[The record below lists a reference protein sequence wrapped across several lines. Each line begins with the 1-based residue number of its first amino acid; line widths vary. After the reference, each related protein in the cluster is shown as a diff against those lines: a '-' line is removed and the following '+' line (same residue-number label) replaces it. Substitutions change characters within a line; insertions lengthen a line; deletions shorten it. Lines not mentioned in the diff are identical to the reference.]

1 MSEFLAMREAFG
13 QTLVAL
19 GQRIPDL
26 VVLDADVAP
35 STRAVLFAEAFPE
48 RFIQVGIAEQNMVGM
63 AAGLS
68 TLGFIPFTSTFA
80 CFAAKRNLD
89 QLRIVVAQPRNNV
102 KITGHYSGLLAGKTG
117 KTHLSIQDLAIL
129 RTMPNMT
136 VIAPADGVEVEKAM
150 EAMVAVHGPAY
161 LRLARDPSPVI
172 FDRSYAFE
180 IGRAVTLR
188 DGNDVALIGT
198 GIQTP
203 RTLEAAH
210 MLKEEGISALVL
222 HVPTLKPLDVEA
234 VVHAADRTGLVVTA
248 EEHSILGGLGGAVAE
263 VLSEHRP
270 TPMTRVGVRDA
281 YAESAPNED
290 LLEKYGLTARHV
302 ADAARSHLAKWR
314 R

>member
-1 MSEFLAMREAFG
+1 MPAEIAMREAFG

-19 GQRIPDL
+19 GKRIPDL

-35 STRAVLFAEAFPE
+35 STRAVLFAQAYPE
-48 RFIQVGIAEQNMVGM
+48 RFFQVGIAEQNMIGM

-80 CFAAKRNLD
+80 CFAKRDLD
-89 QLRIVVAQPRNNV
+89 QIRIVVAQPRNNV

-117 KTHLSIQDLAIL
+117 KTHLSIQDLAIM
-129 RTMPNMT
+129 RSMPNMT

-150 EAMVAVHGPAY
+150 EALVAVHGPAY
-161 LRLARDPSPVI
+161 LRLGRDPGPVI
-172 FDRSYAFE
+172 FDRSYRFE
-180 IGRAVTLR
+180 IGRAVTLC
-188 DGNDVALIGT
+188 DGSDVALLGT

-203 RTLEAAH
+203 RNVEAAE
-210 MLKEEGISALVL
+210 MLRTEGISTLVL
-222 HVPTLKPLDVEA
+222 HVPTLKPLDA
-234 VVHAADRTGLVVTA
+234 DAIIAAAERTGLVVTA

-270 TPMTRVGVRDA
+270 TPLARVGVRDV
-281 YAESAPNED
+281 YAESAPND
-290 LLEKYGLTARHV
+290 ALLEKYGVTARHV
-302 ADAARSHLAKWR
+302 AQAARSLLAKWR

>member
-1 MSEFLAMREAFG
+1 MPEQIAMREAFG

-19 GQRIPDL
+19 GQRLPDL

-35 STRAVLFAEAFPE
+35 STRAVLFAQAFPK
-48 RFIQVGIAEQNMVGM
+48 RFFQVGIAEQNMIGM

-80 CFAAKRNLD
+80 CFAKRDLD
-89 QLRIVVAQPRNNV
+89 QIRITVAQPKNNV
-102 KITGHYSGLLAGKTG
+102 KVTGHYSGLLAGKTG
-117 KTHLSIQDLAIL
+117 KTHLSIQDLAIM

-136 VIAPADGVEVEKAM
+136 VIAPADGVEVAKAM

-172 FDRSYAFE
+172 FDASYRFE
-180 IGRAVTLR
+180 IGRAVKVR
-188 DGNDVALIGT
+188 DGSDVALIST

-203 RTLEAAH
+203 RTVEAAQ
-210 MLKEEGISALVL
+210 MLQTEGISALVL
-222 HVPTLKPLDVEA
+222 HVPTLKPLDA
-234 VVHAADRTGLVVTA
+234 DAIIAAAERTGLVVTA

-263 VLSEHRP
+263 ILSEHRP
-270 TPMTRVGVRDA
+270 TPMARVGVRDV
-281 YAESAPNED
+281 YAESAPND
-290 LLEKYGLTARHV
+290 ALLEKYGVTARHV
-302 ADAARSHLAKWR
+302 AQAARGHLAKWR

>member
-1 MSEFLAMREAFG
+1 MPELIAMREAFG

-19 GQRIPDL
+19 GKRIPEL

-35 STRAVLFAEAFPE
+35 STRAVLFQQAFPE

-89 QLRIVVAQPRNNV
+89 QIRIVVAQPKTNV
-102 KITGHYSGLLAGKTG
+102 KLTGHYSGLIAGKTG
-117 KTHLSIQDLAIL
+117 KTHLSIQDVAIL
-129 RTMPNMT
+129 RSMPNMT
-136 VIAPADGVEVEKAM
+136 VIAPADGVEVAKAM
-150 EAMVAVHGPAY
+150 EVMVTVHGPMY

-172 FDRSYAFE
+172 FDQSYRFE
-180 IGRAVTLR
+180 LGKAVRLREGSDVTL
-188 DGNDVALIGT
+188 VSTGT
-198 GIQTP
+198 QTP
-203 RTLEAAH
+203 RTLEAADA
-210 MLKEEGISALVL
+210 LKGEGISALVL

-234 VVHAADRTGLVVTA
+234 IVAAADRTGLVVTA

-263 VLSEHRP
+263 VLCEHRP
-270 TPMTRVGVRDA
+270 TPLLRVGVKDV
-281 YAESAPNED
+281 YAESAPNDD
-290 LLEKYGLTARHV
+290 LLRRYGLTAQHV
-302 ADAARSHLAKWR
+302 VDAARSHLAKWR

>member
-1 MSEFLAMREAFG
+1 MPEQIAMREAFG

-19 GQRIPDL
+19 GKRVPDL
-26 VVLDADVAP
+26 VVLDADVSP
-35 STRAVLFAEAFPE
+35 STRAVLFAQAFPE
-48 RFIQVGIAEQNMVGM
+48 RFFQVGIAEQNMIGM

-80 CFAAKRNLD
+80 CFAKRDLD
-89 QLRIVVAQPRNNV
+89 QIRIVVAQPDNNV

-129 RTMPNMT
+129 RTMPNMA

-150 EAMVAVHGPAY
+150 EAMVAAHGPTY
-161 LRLARDPSPVI
+161 LRLCRDPSPVI
-172 FDRSYAFE
+172 FETSYRFE
-180 IGRAVTLR
+180 IGRAVPLL
-188 DGNDVALIGT
+188 DGSDVALIST

-203 RTLEAAH
+203 RTLEAADI
-210 MLKEEGISALVL
+210 LKAEGISAIVL

-234 VVHAADRTGLVVTA
+234 IVAAAERTGLVVTA

-270 TPMTRVGVRDA
+270 TPMRRVGVRDV
-281 YAESAPNED
+281 YAESAPNDD

-302 ADAARSHLAKWR
+302 AQAARSHLAKWR

>member
-1 MSEFLAMREAFG
+1 MPEQIAMREAFG

-19 GQRIPDL
+19 GKRVPDL

-35 STRAVLFAEAFPE
+35 STRAILFAQAFPE
-48 RFIQVGIAEQNMVGM
+48 RFFQVGIAEQNMIGM

-80 CFAAKRNLD
+80 CFAKRDLD
-89 QLRIVVAQPRNNV
+89 QIRITVAQPRNNV
-102 KITGHYSGLLAGKTG
+102 KVTGHYSGLLAGKTG
-117 KTHLSIQDLAIL
+117 KTHQSIQDLAIM

-150 EAMVAVHGPAY
+150 EALVAVHGPAY

-172 FDRSYAFE
+172 FDPSYRFE
-180 IGRAVTLR
+180 IGRAVKVR
-188 DGNDVALIGT
+188 DGGDVTLIST

-203 RTLEAAH
+203 RTVEAAE
-210 MLKEEGISALVL
+210 MLQAEGVSALVL
-222 HVPTLKPLDVEA
+222 HVPTLKPLDVDA
-234 VVHAADRTGLVVTA
+234 VVAAAERTGLVVTA

-270 TPMTRVGVRDA
+270 TPMARVGVRDV
-281 YAESAPNED
+281 YAESAPND
-290 LLEKYGLTARHV
+290 ALLEKYGVTARHV
-302 ADAARSHLAKWR
+302 AQAARSHLAKWR

>member
-1 MSEFLAMREAFG
+1 MPEQIAMREAFG

-19 GQRIPDL
+19 GKRVPDL
-26 VVLDADVAP
+26 VVLDADVSP
-35 STRAVLFAEAFPE
+35 STRAVLFAQAFPE
-48 RFIQVGIAEQNMVGM
+48 RFFQVGIAEQNMIGM

-80 CFAAKRNLD
+80 CFAKRDLD
-89 QLRIVVAQPRNNV
+89 QIRIVVAQPDNNV

-129 RTMPNMT
+129 RTMPNMV

-150 EAMVAVHGPAY
+150 EAMVAAHGPTY
-161 LRLARDPSPVI
+161 LRLCRDPSPVI
-172 FDRSYAFE
+172 FETSYRFE
-180 IGRAVTLR
+180 IGRAVPLL
-188 DGNDVALIGT
+188 DGSDVALIST

-203 RTLEAAH
+203 RTLEAADI
-210 MLKEEGISALVL
+210 LKAEGISAIVL

-234 VVHAADRTGLVVTA
+234 IVAAAERTGLVVTA

-270 TPMTRVGVRDA
+270 TPMRRVGVRDV
-281 YAESAPNED
+281 YAESAPNDD

-302 ADAARSHLAKWR
+302 AQAARSHLAKWR

>member
-1 MSEFLAMREAFG
+1 MPEQIAMREAFG

-19 GQRIPDL
+19 GKRVPDL
-26 VVLDADVAP
+26 VVLDADVSP
-35 STRAVLFAEAFPE
+35 STRAILFAQAFPE
-48 RFIQVGIAEQNMVGM
+48 RFFQVGIAEQNMIGM

-80 CFAAKRNLD
+80 CFAKRDLD
-89 QLRIVVAQPRNNV
+89 QIRIVVAQPDNNV

-129 RTMPNMT
+129 RTMPNMA

-150 EAMVAVHGPAY
+150 EAMVAAHGPTY
-161 LRLARDPSPVI
+161 LRLCRDPSPVI
-172 FDRSYAFE
+172 FEPSYRFE
-180 IGRAVTLR
+180 IGRAVPLL
-188 DGNDVALIGT
+188 DGGDVALIST

-203 RTLEAAH
+203 RTLEAADI
-210 MLKEEGISALVL
+210 LKAEGISALVL

-234 VVHAADRTGLVVTA
+234 IVAAAERTGLVVTA

-270 TPMTRVGVRDA
+270 TPMRRVGVRDV
-281 YAESAPNED
+281 YAESAPNDD

-302 ADAARSHLAKWR
+302 AQAARSHLAKWR